1 MAEAVQPQW
10 DSPGFIAMRQSV
22 MARFNCSEEDAITRL
37 QDLWNN
43 ADVPRPPTPPLP
55 QLPPPLPLQEPAP
68 PPDIEAPPPGRKKV
82 TFTDFELDTTIPES
96 LAYFPA
102 QFAMDKIKSMEYT
115 ELWYFTTEGIMD
127 ASKITPT
134 AADDT
139 FGLLPTHGG
148 LALQQIKASR
158 ASRNVIGDE
167 ALTWDQI
174 TTARHHFITA
184 AAGWPDKHR
193 MAMAEFFMNLE
204 SLKASGSCPRTL
216 IAYQATARRR
226 WHATLKGIGQPFNI
240 SNISKP
246 LLLTLQNQIR
256 DHDHQEL
263 KQAQNRDREDLK
275 QARTSP
281 PNLH

>member
-1 MAEAVQPQW
+1 
-10 DSPGFIAMRQSV
+10 
-22 MARFNCSEEDAITRL
+22 
-37 QDLWNN
+37 
-43 ADVPRPPTPPLP
+43 
-55 QLPPPLPLQEPAP
+55 
-68 PPDIEAPPPGRKKV
+68 
-82 TFTDFELDTTIPES
+82 
-96 LAYFPA
+96 
-102 QFAMDKIKSMEYT
+102 MDKIKSMEYT

-127 ASKITPT
+127 GSKITPT

-158 ASRNVIGDE
+158 ASHNVIGNK

-204 SLKASGSCPRTL
+204 SLKASGSCPCTL
-216 IAYQATARRR
+216 IAYQATARRH

-246 LLLTLQNQIR
+246 LLLTLENRVR
-256 DHDHQEL
+256 DHDHREL
-263 KQAQNRDREDLK
+263 KQAQSRDRKKLK
-275 QARTSP
+275 QAHTFPLNLHGPHTNSPFLPLPYLPFLLPPFRCAALHTSP
-281 PNLH
+281 SGPPSPSSPRPSQPAPPSPHTSPSQMAAQLCKGMTDSRASEWDRSRSRRRDRGQGQIRSSR